1 VCFVLTRGSRSPS
14 PRALE
19 LTMINLRVRVVAAIA
34 GPLLIAGCTDGFQSP
49 AGPRPGGPNL
59 TASTYAGQI
68 VINEVMADP
77 NAVAD
82 TDGEWF
88 EITNRGTSAVNI
100 QGWTIA
106 GNNDTNHTIT
116 SSVSIPAGGYVVLAR
131 PGNTGVNGGVTA
143 SYAYGTMTMA
153 NTADWV
159 ALRDGTGASVDS
171 VSWSTAM
178 PAGSSR
184 GVTDP
189 DVDNLDAKGT
199 NWHTSSATYGSGDKG
214 TPRTQND
221 GRRSSL
227 TVRVLEVGQGD
238 AIYITNGSSRVLVD
252 GGPSMATMA
261 SQISSLGLDHTTI
274 DYMILSHAHDDHY
287 AGLREFFKTSHDIR
301 IPYFF
306 ENKDASTASTLGY
319 LRDSINARAGR
330 GELTYRDTDD
340 PCGTG
345 APICTILLDGGA
357 KLHILKPKT
366 SDSNPNNRS
375 VAVKL
380 VGPDSASFTMWMA
393 GDAEHGAITWFD
405 NTASYDTSP
414 GMNVDVLKA
423 DHHGSCNGITSRL
436 LDLLTPTYVTMG
448 VSSTNTYHHVH
459 NQTKTLLSGRSIP
472 WYRTDENGRITFTSS
487 GTPGG
492 GYSVSIIRGSA
503 SMNGSADA
511 TSSDTICNG
520 L

>member
-1 VCFVLTRGSRSPS
+1 MRLHLRSATILAGVLFLG
-14 PRALE
+14 A
-19 LTMINLRVRVVAAIA
+19 
-34 GPLLIAGCTDGFQSP
+34 CTDRFQSP
-49 AGPRPGGPNL
+49 AGPGPNGPRF
-59 TASTYAGQI
+59 AVSTYAGQV

-77 NAVAD
+77 NAVID

-88 EITNRGTSAVNI
+88 EVTNRGTSAVNI

-116 SSVSIPAGGYVVLAR
+116 GSVTIPARGYVVLAR
-131 PGNTGVNGGVTA
+131 NGSSGLNGGVVA

-153 NTADWV
+153 NTADWI
-159 ALRDGTGASVDS
+159 ALRDGSGASVDS

-189 DVDNLDAKGT
+189 DADNLDAKGP
-199 NWHTSSATYGSGDKG
+199 NWHTSAVSYGSGDKG
-214 TPRTQND
+214 TPGAQND
-221 GRRSSL
+221 GRRSPL
-227 TVRVLEVGQGD
+227 TVRILEAGQGD
-238 AIYITNGSSRVLVD
+238 AIYITNGASRVVVD
-252 GGPSMATMA
+252 GGPSMTTMA
-261 SQISSLGLDHTTI
+261 SQISALGLDNRTI

-287 AGLREFFKTSHDIR
+287 AGLREFFKASHNIG
-301 IPYFF
+301 IAYFF
-306 ENKDASTASTLGY
+306 ENKDASTATTLGN
-319 LRDSINARAGR
+319 LRDSINARVGR
-330 GELTYRDTDD
+330 GQLTYRDTDD

-345 APICTILLDGGA
+345 ASICTILLDGGA
-357 KLHILKPKT
+357 RLHILKPKT
-366 SDSNPNNRS
+366 SDTNPNNRS
-375 VAVKL
+375 VPVKL

-393 GDAEHGAITWFD
+393 GDAEHAEIDWFD
-405 NTASYDTSP
+405 NTAGYDTSL

-459 NQTKTLLSGRSIP
+459 TQTKTLLSGRSIP
-472 WYRTDENGRITFTSS
+472 WYRTDENGQITFTSS

-492 GYSVSIIRGSA
+492 GYSVSIVRGSA
-503 SMNGSADA
+503 SMNGTADA
-511 TSSDTICNG
+511 ASTDTSCNS